1 MISNFEFLHFK
12 KIVCLILVYVFSEE
26 RDKKRADLELCG
38 QGGGEDLW
46 VLGRQETLIRK
57 NNEKIIYTMYSTS
70 MWVQKY
76 QIKVIVVK

>member
-38 QGGGEDLW
+38 QGGGEEL
-46 VLGRQETLIRK
+46 
-57 NNEKIIYTMYSTS
+57 
-70 MWVQKY
+70 
-76 QIKVIVVK
+76 